1 LKSKKLLFFS
11 VLIIFLI
18 FLKSDFRIIND
29 LQCCNDDYDYFSHAS
44 TIADDFDFDYSN
56 QLIDKSRY
64 FQNDKNAPFG
74 FLGTGLLSAPFLFIG
89 GFIDNLTNY
98 TGVKQLSIKYLSY
111 SFSSIFYFL
120 GSLILIRRIQEFY
133 NTNLNYLLYF
143 LGSGITYYVFERY
156 SMTPIYEVFTI
167 LFVIYLTQQFI
178 IQESRREF
186 YSLLIPISILLAIL
200 VRWTNLFV
208 FLIPIIVLLSHKNF
222 TYQLIRKLFNKF
234 FFISLIVN
242 FVAFLYLSKQ
252 IYGVIT
258 FSPSYIYMV
267 NEFDG
272 LVYENILGSFFEFV
286 AEFIKDFFII
296 NFSQEFG
303 LFWFSP
309 IIFLSTFFVI
319 YRILVYKNFTTF
331 LLYFLI
337 SLCFLQ
343 NFFIVS
349 IWNSTAASYGFR
361 YLFSLI
367 PLSFLVLFMNSKIL
381 DNKLFLSYLKYFS
394 IFAFLATLLFDATEL
409 TTLSLEPVVNS
420 FGYKKVYS
428 QPNYLEGVI
437 KSIFEIDAYRKII
450 ATSYFFIFGI
460 EIFINQFD
468 FGKISEYIYVNS
480 LQNSDL
486 ENLLIKI
493 KDLTDPYFVF
503 TIVAAVLFCSQLIKH
518 IHLKKL

>member
-1 LKSKKLLFFS
+1 
-11 VLIIFLI
+11 
-18 FLKSDFRIIND
+18 
-29 LQCCNDDYDYFSHAS
+29 
-44 TIADDFDFDYSN
+44 
-56 QLIDKSRY
+56 
-64 FQNDKNAPFG
+64 
-74 FLGTGLLSAPFLFIG
+74 
-89 GFIDNLTNY
+89 
-98 TGVKQLSIKYLSY
+98 
-111 SFSSIFYFL
+111 
-120 GSLILIRRIQEFY
+120 
-133 NTNLNYLLYF
+133 
-143 LGSGITYYVFERY
+143 
-156 SMTPIYEVFTI
+156 
-167 LFVIYLTQQFI
+167 
-178 IQESRREF
+178 
-186 YSLLIPISILLAIL
+186 
-200 VRWTNLFV
+200 
-208 FLIPIIVLLSHKNF
+208 
-222 TYQLIRKLFNKF
+222 
-234 FFISLIVN
+234 
-242 FVAFLYLSKQ
+242 
-252 IYGVIT
+252 
-258 FSPSYIYMV
+258 MV